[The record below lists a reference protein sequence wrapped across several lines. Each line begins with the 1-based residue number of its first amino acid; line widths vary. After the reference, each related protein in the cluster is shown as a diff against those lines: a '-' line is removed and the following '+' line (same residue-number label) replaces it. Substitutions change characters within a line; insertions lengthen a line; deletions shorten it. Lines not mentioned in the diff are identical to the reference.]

1 MGEKKFRH
9 ELEERWHEMT
19 WCAEATSCQ
28 CGCIPTAERIAEEM
42 CDRIAFLESL
52 MRGIEHRLTDIIARR
67 AYGSI
72 PADDILKVVLD
83 CQSLARWALKD
94 ALEDALTNAARML
107 RGGDTPKELGK
118 LMADHIDAALE
129 RLTNQ
134 RKTINHY
141 QQQIKQCK
149 CKE

>member
-1 MGEKKFRH
+1 MSEKFRH
-9 ELEERWHEMT
+9 KLEERWREMT
-19 WCAEATSCQ
+19 WCVEATDYQ

-52 MRGIEHRLTDIIARR
+52 MRRIEHLLTDIIARR
-67 AYGSI
+67 ACGSI
-72 PADDILKVVLD
+72 PADDIMKVVLD

-94 ALEDALTNAARML
+94 TLEDALANAARML

-129 RLTNQ
+129 RLANP
-134 RKTINHY
+134 
-141 QQQIKQCK
+141 
-149 CKE
+149 